1 MVTTTR
7 TQDLTLRRERLL
19 NYLTIRF
26 AHMIPLLALLPR
38 ETATHTVTEYGVDAP
53 FAAGDSVRA
62 IGDPHATAKLEG
74 DTFTD
79 DDLGQPT
86 KLRCI
91 TEIKSRSHKMTGS
104 AIPAVVAGVQNSWDY
119 NSGKLFTKLL
129 NSLDNTGMYGL
140 GGPEVNGTTIARK
153 MLGLIGWAAGTGI
166 ERMHGTGV
174 PDAITDPYGVSIPK
188 AYWSVFY
195 DAEHKNLTSDLM
207 FNQIIVPL
215 LRNGAIMNGDGGW
228 TWQVGYQLMGRV
240 ARFINP
246 EGFVTLETKNRSAD
260 SNRGQDFM
268 TVFKFPTGEIASFMT
283 NRWLDV
289 HDLTYSFNTTDLVG
303 TPTTPASPGTV
314 AAKTFDGN
322 ATLIGFEPGRAR
334 MLFYREP
341 GFRPLPSDGDFSR
354 IGALLEATLQVDS
367 PLCVGGGGNLL
378 G

>member
-1 MVTTTR
+1 MVTNTR
-7 TQDLTLRRERLL
+7 TQDFTLRRERLL
-19 NYLTIRF
+19 NFITQRF
-26 AHMIPLLALLPR
+26 AHMVPLLAILPR
-38 ETATHTVTEYGVDAP
+38 ETTDHVVTDYGIDAP
-53 FAAGDSVRA
+53 FASDDDVRA
-62 IGDPHATAKLEG
+62 IDDPHATAKLEG
-74 DTFTD
+74 ATFVD

-104 AIPAVVAGVQNSWDY
+104 AIPANIAGIQNPWDY
-119 NSGKLFTKLL
+119 NSSKLFTKLL
-129 NSLDNTGMYGL
+129 NSLDNTAMYGL
-140 GGPEVNGTTIARK
+140 GSPEVNGTSNARR
-153 MLGLIGWAAGTGI
+153 MLGLIGWAAITGL

-174 PDAITDPYGVSIPK
+174 PDAITDAYGINIPK

-215 LRNGAIMNGDGGW
+215 LRNGALMDGERGW

-246 EGFVTLETKNRSAD
+246 EGFVTLETKNRDAESA
-260 SNRGQDFM
+260 RGQDYM
-268 TVFKFPTGEIASFMT
+268 TSFKFPTGQIATFMT

-289 HDLTYSFNTTDLVG
+289 HDLTYQFSTTDPVTPG
-303 TPTTPASPGTV
+303 TPTSPGTV
-314 AAKTFDGN
+314 TARTFDGH
-322 ATLIGFEPGRAR
+322 ATMIGHEPGRAV
-334 MLFYREP
+334 MQFYREP
-341 GFRPLPSDGDFSR
+341 GFRQLPSDGDYSR
-354 IGALLEATLQVDS
+354 IGALLEATLRVDH

>member
-7 TQDLTLRRERLL
+7 TQDFTLRRERLL
-19 NYLTIRF
+19 NFITVRF
-26 AHMIPLLALLPR
+26 AHMVPLLSILPR
-38 ETATHTVTEYGVDAP
+38 GTATHTVTEYGVDAP
-53 FAAGDSVRA
+53 FAAGDA
-62 IGDPHATAKLEG
+62 IRDISDPHATAKLEG
-74 DTFTD
+74 ATFTD

-104 AIPAVVAGVQNSWDY
+104 AIPANVAGMNNPWDY

-129 NSLDNTGMYGL
+129 NSLDNTLMYGL
-140 GGPEVNGTTIARK
+140 GSPEVNGTTNARQ
-153 MLGLIGWAAGTGI
+153 MLGLIGWAAVTGLERSHGAGT
-166 ERMHGTGV
+166 E
-174 PDAITDPYGVSIPK
+174 DAITDPYGINIPK

-207 FNQIIVPL
+207 FQQIMVPL
-215 LRNGAIMNGDGGW
+215 LRNGALMDGEKGW
-228 TWQVGYQLMGRV
+228 VWQVGYELMGRV
-240 ARFINP
+240 SRFINP
-246 EGFVTLETKNRSAD
+246 EGFVTLETKNRDAD
-260 SNRGQDFM
+260 ASRGQDYM
-268 TVFKFPTGEIASFMT
+268 TTFKFPTGQIATFMT

-289 HDLTYSFNTTDLVG
+289 HDLTYEFGSADPVTPG
-303 TPTTPASPGTV
+303 TPTSPGTV
-314 AAKTFDGN
+314 AARTFDGN
-322 ATLIGFEPGRAR
+322 ATMIGHEPGRAQL
-334 MLFYREP
+334 LFYREP

>member
-7 TQDLTLRRERLL
+7 TQDFTLRREKLL
-19 NYLTIRF
+19 NFITQRF
-26 AHMIPLLALLPR
+26 AHMVPLLSILPR
-38 ETATHTVTEYGVDAP
+38 QTTDHTVIEYGIDAP
-53 FAAGDSVRA
+53 FADGDDVRA
-62 IGDPHATAKLEG
+62 IDDPHATAKLEG

-104 AIPAVVAGVQNSWDY
+104 AIPANIAGVQNPWDY
-119 NSGKLFTKLL
+119 NTGKLFTKLL
-129 NSLDNTGMYGL
+129 NSLDNTAMYGL
-140 GGPEVNGTTIARK
+140 GSPEVNGTTNARK
-153 MLGLIGWAAGTGI
+153 MLGLIGWAAVTGL

-174 PDAITDPYGVSIPK
+174 PDAITDPYGINIPK

-207 FNQIIVPL
+207 FHQIMVPL
-215 LRNGAIMNGDGGW
+215 LRNGAIMNRDRGW
-228 TWQVGYQLMGRV
+228 IWQVGYQLMGRV

-246 EGFVTLETKNRSAD
+246 EGFVTLETKNRDAD
-260 SNRGQDFM
+260 ASRGQDYM
-268 TVFKFPTGEIASFMT
+268 TSFKFPTGEIATFMT

-289 HDLTYSFNTTDLVG
+289 NDLTYVFGSTDPVTPG
-303 TPTTPASPGTV
+303 TPTSPGTV
-314 AAKTFDGN
+314 ADRTFDGH
-322 ATLIGFEPGRAR
+322 ATMIGHEPGRAT
-334 MLFYREP
+334 LEFCREP
-341 GFRPLPSDGDFSR
+341 GFRQLPSDGDFSR
-354 IGALLEATLQVDS
+354 LGALLEATLRVDH